1 MLGGLDNEVLGGI
14 AKAGALVVLTAAAK
28 YQLDKIAV
36 HYGITLDPNIKD
48 IVEPTAWPTGVI
60 NPETGNE
67 FKEFRLRRKKQD
79 IKLEDILGHNRFL
92 KKYIK
97 SAFEYAKKLPGES
110 ELGFQWRR
118 ARAVMKGEVMPVGD
132 NFILLLNLQKVVP
145 KASFRIYMDK
155 LESAYRAN
163 LGAIFDDD
171 TLQGPGAKPR
181 EYRGE
186 DYILPILMLDPTNN
200 EMRIALISSPAITQ
214 PNYFP
219 NPEDCVVRLAP
230 GRAMPPQ
237 AYEDGGFAFSTRYG
251 TFYRAPTIDRFNKL
265 FKKSAVFQKV
275 PPLIHAN
282 QELFNFISA
291 IPANHSETIPMAVE
305 HVPVR
310 SLDAV

>member
-1 MLGGLDNEVLGGI
+1 
-14 AKAGALVVLTAAAK
+14 
-28 YQLDKIAV
+28 
-36 HYGITLDPNIKD
+36 
-48 IVEPTAWPTGVI
+48 
-60 NPETGNE
+60 
-67 FKEFRLRRKKQD
+67 
-79 IKLEDILGHNRFL
+79 
-92 KKYIK
+92 
-97 SAFEYAKKLPGES
+97 
-110 ELGFQWRR
+110 
-118 ARAVMKGEVMPVGD
+118 MPVGD

-200 EMRIALISSPAITQ
+200 EMRIALFSSPAITQ

-219 NPEDCVVRLAP
+219 NPEDCVVRLPP
-230 GRAMPPQ
+230 GRIMPQQ
-237 AYEDGGFAFSTRYG
+237 AYEDSGFAFSTRYG

-282 QELFNFISA
+282 QELFNFIAA
-291 IPANHSETIPMAVE
+291 IPSDHSEMIPLVVE
-305 HVPVR
+305 SVPVSEPVCER
-310 SLDAV
+310 IA